1 MQESWGFEAATY
13 NEQYKCLAV
22 NLAGKS
28 KVAAASYFID
38 VSKPKE
44 KKTFLTRQKSNFSQL
59 DGQLQLYKPC
69 LLSLMK
75 SKKPP

>member
-13 NEQYKCLAV
+13 NELYKCLAV

-44 KKTFLTRQKSNFSQL
+44 KKNFF
-59 DGQLQLYKPC
+59 DETKI
-69 LLSLMK
+69 K
-75 SKKPP
+75 F